1 MEEAS
6 VYERK
11 RIRAVYYKVASQHPR
26 APKRGAINSVV
37 AKGVHTSSHASLL
50 RYQRTPGPY
59 IPHRLDADNPEG
71 DNERYDQA
79 RKQRQAEHIGAR
91 ATQVELRD
99 YGGHGGHGCGW
110 RIGGGGIRRRRKAPS
125 QPDGGFRCLV
135 RVVKISSAELKDTL
149 RQFMAALEGWF
160 GDLPWGCPQKFCT
173 VSSSTTSANLMGRCQ
188 PRLITD
194 QSQGR
199 LERGEQAE
207 L

>member
-11 RIRAVYYKVASQHPR
+11 RIRAVYYKAASQHPR
-26 APKRGAINSVV
+26 APKRGPINSVV

-50 RYQRTPGPY
+50 WNQRTPGPY

-91 ATQVELRD
+91 AAQVELRD

-110 RIGGGGIRRRRKAPS
+110 RI
-125 QPDGGFRCLV
+125 
-135 RVVKISSAELKDTL
+135 
-149 RQFMAALEGWF
+149 
-160 GDLPWGCPQKFCT
+160 
-173 VSSSTTSANLMGRCQ
+173 
-188 PRLITD
+188 
-194 QSQGR
+194 
-199 LERGEQAE
+199 
-207 L
+207 